1 MNLFILHCRGA
12 TVYAAKP
19 NCAEAECNANEFI
32 HFALPR
38 RNSIC
43 GAAELR
49 RSREQCKCSILP
61 EWLRKGGEEKLPI
74 LAGNLYIPEFDTLC
88 SQKEV
93 QIEATDRCNGDL

>member
-19 NCAEAECNANEFI
+19 NCAEAESNANEFIHFALPRRNSICGEAEYLQKLSECNANEFI

-43 GAAELR
+43 VYL
-49 RSREQCKCSILP
+49 
-61 EWLRKGGEEKLPI
+61 GG
-74 LAGNLYIPEFDTLC
+74 
-88 SQKEV
+88 
-93 QIEATDRCNGDL
+93 

>member
-1 MNLFILHCRGA
+1 MRRSRIAQKPRAMQMNLFILHCRGA
-12 TVYAAKP
+12 TVYAAQP
-19 NCAEAECNANEFI
+19 NCAEAESNANEFI

-49 RSREQCKCSILP
+49 GSREQCKCSILP

-74 LAGNLYIPEFDTLC
+74 LAGNLYIC
-88 SQKEV
+88 G
-93 QIEATDRCNGDL
+93 R